1 MPREHGDDGAFVETI
16 GLDDVREVFNTVPG
30 PVILSADVADGLD
43 CSRETARRK
52 LKELHERGDL
62 ERRKVSRR
70 VIYWEPEEE
79 DAGGGTDT
87 ARGEPTP
94 SPEETPG
101 DTGAPTHADESGLIE
116 DVRTYLEAT
125 DTGPKT
131 EHGRDAVIDVLEHL
145 REHGTAKTSELKDM
159 LESEYVEHYKGRKA
173 MWESLYRYL
182 EDIPG
187 IVTDAGHGTYGYA
200 GDETVRDQLNG
211 EESGIYDPTKEF

>member
-1 MPREHGDDGAFVETI
+1 MPREHGDDGAFIETI
-16 GLDDVREVFNTVPG
+16 RLDDVREVFNTVDG

-43 CSRETARRK
+43 CSRETASRK

-79 DAGGGTDT
+79 DAGGATDT
-87 ARGEPTP
+87 ARDAPDPTP
-94 SPEETPG
+94 GHTPG
-101 DTGAPTHADESGLIE
+101 DTGTPTHADESGLIE

-145 REHGTAKTSELKDM
+145 REHGTAKTGELKEH
-159 LESEYVEHYKGRKA
+159 LEPEYSDTYANTRA
-173 MWESLYRYL
+173 MWESIRRYL

-187 IVTDAGHGTYGYA
+187 IEDAGYGTYGYA
-200 GDETVRDQLNG
+200 GDKETRETLREG
-211 EESGIYDPTKEF
+211 S